1 MAKEKIIGIDLG
13 TTNSAVAIVE
23 AGKPEILIN
32 SEGGRTTPSVVAYS
46 NNSIIVGAL
55 AKRQAV
61 ANPKNTIYSIKRDMG
76 SSKKVRLED
85 KDYTPEEIS
94 AKILQKLKKDAE
106 DAIGQK
112 VTKAVITVP
121 AYFTD
126 AQRKATKD
134 AGQIA
139 GLEVLRIINEPT
151 AAALAYGLDKKHA
164 HSILVFDL
172 GGGTFDVSI
181 LELDDGLFE
190 VKSTNGDN
198 QLGGDDFDQKIMD
211 YLVSEFK
218 SKEGIDLTKD
228 QMAMQRLKD
237 ESEKAKIE
245 LSQTLKTTI
254 NIPYITATPEGPK
267 HLNIELTRAKFESLC
282 ADAFKRL
289 EGPIRKA
296 IEDSKLDVSK
306 IDEVI
311 LVGGS
316 TRIPKVQEIVE
327 KFTNKKPNRSINP
340 DEVVAM
346 GAAIQGAVLGG
357 DITDV
362 LLLDVTPLS
371 LGIETLGGVF
381 TKLIERNT
389 TIPTKKSQTFSTA
402 ADSQTAVDIHV
413 LQGERPMATDNHTLG
428 RFQLVGI
435 PAAPRGVPQ
444 IEVTFDIDSN
454 GIIHVSAKD
463 LGTGKVQKIQITSTT
478 NLSKEDIEKMKTEA
492 EAHAEEDKKVRE
504 QIESI
509 NNAETLIYSV
519 DNLVKESKEK
529 LDATEVEELT
539 KLKDDLKSSV
549 DSKSDDVKDKTEK
562 LQKKLYELSSKL
574 YQQTQNA
581 EQGKEKASP
590 EGSSTKDNTVDANF
604 TEENEDTEDKTADD
618 KKEEDKTA
626 DDKKEED
633 KTADDK
639 KDK

>member
-626 DDKKEED
+626 DDKK
-633 KTADDK
+633 
-639 KDK
+639 

>member
-618 KKEEDKTA
+618 KKDK
-626 DDKKEED
+626 
-633 KTADDK
+633 
-639 KDK
+639 